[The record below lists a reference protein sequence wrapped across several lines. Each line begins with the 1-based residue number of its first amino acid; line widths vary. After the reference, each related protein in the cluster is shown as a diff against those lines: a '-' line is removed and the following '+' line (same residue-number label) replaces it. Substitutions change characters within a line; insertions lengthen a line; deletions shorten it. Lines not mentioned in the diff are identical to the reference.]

1 MEAVAAALREH
12 QELAIFLTVAVG
24 FFIGKLGPE
33 RVAALIE
40 GAIEIPS
47 DFDGV
52 VYIPLD
58 KADWQTNL
66 GIELQEAGYK
76 FDWNKVM
83 RR

>member
-1 MEAVAAALREH
+1 
-12 QELAIFLTVAVG
+12 
-24 FFIGKLGPE
+24 
-33 RVAALIE
+33 VAALVE

-52 VYIPLD
+52 VYISLD
-58 KADWQTNL
+58 EADWQTKL
-66 GIELQEAGYK
+66 GTELQEAGYK